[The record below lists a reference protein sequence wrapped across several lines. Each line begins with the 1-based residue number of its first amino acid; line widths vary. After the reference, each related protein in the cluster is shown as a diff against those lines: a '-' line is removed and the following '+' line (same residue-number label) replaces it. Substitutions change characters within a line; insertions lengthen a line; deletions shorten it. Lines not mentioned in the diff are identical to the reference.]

1 MNQQKFN
8 GNRLK
13 TARQYR
19 GKSLSDLAKDVEVT
33 KQAISQYENGE
44 CMPDDK
50 IFFRIINV
58 LNFPWN
64 YFYEK
69 DNNNIETQTTYFR
82 SLLKTYKKDRIA
94 QTMRIE
100 YLILL
105 YEFLETYIDFPKLNI
120 KNFSISEDEI
130 NLDYIEEVSCK
141 LRNYWKLGSNPIKD
155 LIYELEKNGII
166 LTSLETTTNDI
177 DAYSQ
182 KLKVDNISRFVVILS
197 NNKNCKVRQHFDAA
211 HELGHIVLH
220 NFNEDMEALSKEDF
234 TKMEKQANLFAA
246 SFLLPKDAFLEDVSF
261 RPNSL
266 EHYKNLKLKWN
277 ASIMT
282 MIIRAFS
289 LSAITPNQYQYLMRQ
304 YSYKGW
310 RRKEPYDN
318 DLLVPEPTILR
329 NAVEKIIGSGFM
341 TGEQLISEFSNK
353 YNLSLARDEI
363 ESLLNLEK
371 NTLLDNK
378 EEVVLDFKKEYKQ
391 N

>member
-197 NNKNCKVRQHFDAA
+197 NNKNCKVRRHFDAA

-363 ESLLNLEK
+363 ESLLDLEK
-371 NTLLDNK
+371 STLLDNK
-378 EEVVLDFKKEYKQ
+378 EGVVLDFKKEYKQ

>member
-197 NNKNCKVRQHFDAA
+197 NNKNCKVRRHFDAA